1 MTFGTYEQDCGAD
14 NGMES
19 IKWFILDVEDG
30 RATLLSVHLL
40 DCQRYHPEEADVTWE
55 DCALRAWLNDDFLN
69 AAFTKAEQ
77 EYIAVTELINGDTPA
92 FGTQGGNDTSDRIR
106 LFSLEDLEKYFQIS
120 LEECMNVHENQ
131 SIFDYVDYFYDQDH
145 RLMAKPT
152 AYAIQQGC
160 DFLDVDGSIAEIEG
174 GMDSGPM
181 MEEYLINLADLKR
194 CRYAD
199 GCGFWWLRS
208 SGAKQIYA
216 SSISDCGSISFN
228 GIFVNAKR
236 GVCSAL
242 TVTY

>member
-77 EYIAVTELINGDTPA
+77 EYIAVTGLINGDTPA
-92 FGTQGGNDTSDRIR
+92 FGTQGGNDTSDRIW

-131 SIFDYVDYFYDQDH
+131 SSTMSTISMIRITVSWPSLLHTQSSRDVIFLMLMGVLR
-145 RLMAKPT
+145 RLR
-152 AYAIQQGC
+152 
-160 DFLDVDGSIAEIEG
+160 G
-174 GMDSGPM
+174 GWIP
-181 MEEYLINLADLKR
+181 A
-194 CRYAD
+194 
-199 GCGFWWLRS
+199 
-208 SGAKQIYA
+208 Q
-216 SSISDCGSISFN
+216 
-228 GIFVNAKR
+228 
-236 GVCSAL
+236 
-242 TVTY
+242 